1 MFFKVTISKKD
12 EKLKNTEINELT
24 QEQKTEVSKRVV
36 KLDGRQLGQVVKIIK
51 TKCPSSFLDKG

>member
-24 QEQKTEVSKRVV
+24 QEEKTEVSKRVV
-36 KLDGRQLGQVVKIIK
+36 KLDGRQLGEVVKIIK